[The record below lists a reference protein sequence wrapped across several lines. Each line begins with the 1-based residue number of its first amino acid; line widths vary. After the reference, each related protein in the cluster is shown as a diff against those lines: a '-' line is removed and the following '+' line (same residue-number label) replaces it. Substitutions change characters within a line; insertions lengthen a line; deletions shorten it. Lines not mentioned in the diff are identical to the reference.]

1 MFHLDVLLPY
11 GQYRMSQWRL
21 DSVRRVEVLKGACIL
36 SPRTALEQV
45 GLLNEEYFM
54 YSEELDLSFSLRKA
68 GWQTYWL
75 PQAVV
80 VHHGG
85 QSTQQAERAMFLRLY
100 EGKVLY
106 FRKHY
111 GRAAGWVYKLILA
124 VAAISRL
131 ALAPF
136 ALLERPDAREEHRT
150 LAGYYRELLVAL
162 PGL

>member
-1 MFHLDVLLPY
+1 VD
-11 GQYRMSQWRL
+11 
-21 DSVRRVEVLKGACIL
+21 VLKGACIL
-36 SPRTALEQV
+36 SPRTALEKV
-45 GLLNEEYFM
+45 GLLSEDYFM
-54 YSEELDLSFSLRKA
+54 YSEELDLSFYLMKA
-68 GWQTYWL
+68 GWRTYWL

-85 QSTQQAERAMFLRLY
+85 QSTQQVEERMFLRLY
-100 EGKVLY
+100 KGKVLY

-124 VAAISRL
+124 AAAISRL

-136 ALLERPDAREEHRT
+136 VLFERPDSREEHRT
-150 LAGYYRELLVAL
+150 LARYYRDLLVAL